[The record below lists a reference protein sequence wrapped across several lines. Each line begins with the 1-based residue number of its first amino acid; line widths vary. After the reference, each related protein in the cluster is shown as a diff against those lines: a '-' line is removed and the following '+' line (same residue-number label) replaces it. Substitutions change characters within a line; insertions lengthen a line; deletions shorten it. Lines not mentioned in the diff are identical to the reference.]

1 MTTEV
6 KNFIKGIEGLTPAQ
20 RDFLNKNC
28 MTFAVTNIKQNAD
41 GSVEFESVTDFHLV
55 EQVKLTK
62 SEQKVWDL
70 FNDFNSA
77 KNASNVIMNAIENKK
92 SIGAEDYKQQG
103 KITASEKY
111 NFKNVQTF
119 SQFWA
124 LLDDEDKK
132 SAVITAQK
140 WLKDNHIDETS
151 FEFFFVNG
159 TNGVTLNNGDYVLA
173 YDATYGQQLAT
184 RVFQASEG
192 GLVTCL
198 DDGGYFT
205 LSANSRPTPTS
216 KEALPK
222 EIVESLD
229 KTFDKLTEDTAD
241 HKEYRLEQAIKRTER
256 IAKETAKIEA
266 KKQKEATKEA
276 EAKAKTEAKEKAY
289 NELIALELN
298 SPEAIKTAVE
308 KLNSAGLDKEK
319 IAEVRAKMKKAKD
332 DLKAKAEA
340 QKTKAEAP
348 KETKAMANNLK
359 ATSTEPTKTD
369 KPTKAKDNTK
379 AEAKA

>member
-1 MTTEV
+1 MNSEV

-20 RDFLNKNC
+20 KDFLNNNR

-70 FNDFNSA
+70 FNDFNSP

-159 TNGVTLNNGDYVLA
+159 TNGVTLKDGDYVMA

-184 RVFQASEG
+184 RVFQASEN

-205 LSANSRPTPTS
+205 LSAGSRPTPTS

-222 EIVESLD
+222 EVVEVLD
-229 KTFDKLTEDTAD
+229 KTFDKLTEETAE
-241 HKEYRLEQAIKRTER
+241 HKEYRFEQAIKRAKK
-256 IAKETAKIEA
+256 IAEETAK
-266 KKQKEATKEA
+266 A
-276 EAKAKTEAKEKAY
+276 EAKAEKLAKKEAETKAKAEAKDKAY
-289 NELIALELN
+289 NELIALKLD

-308 KLNSAGLDKEK
+308 KLNSAGLDKER
-319 IAEVRAKMKKAKD
+319 IAEVRNMVKKAKD

-348 KETKAMANNLK
+348 KETKATANAIK
-359 ATSTEPTKTD
+359 PTSEPKTD
-369 KPTKAKDNTK
+369 KPTAKAKDNTK
-379 AEAKA
+379 AKAKA

>member
-1 MTTEV
+1 MNSEV

-20 RDFLNKNC
+20 RDFLNKNS

-70 FNDFNSA
+70 FNDFNSP

-124 LLDDEDKK
+124 MLDDEDKK

-159 TNGVTLNNGDYVLA
+159 TNGVTLKDGDYVMA

-184 RVFQASEG
+184 RVFQASEN

-198 DDGGYFT
+198 DNGGYFS
-205 LSANSRPTPTS
+205 LSANCRPTPTS

-222 EIVESLD
+222 EIVEVLD
-229 KTFDKLTEDTAD
+229 KTFDKLTEETAE
-241 HKEYRLEQAIKRTER
+241 HKEYRFEQAMKRAKR
-256 IAKETAKIEA
+256 IAEETAK
-266 KKQKEATKEA
+266 A
-276 EAKAKTEAKEKAY
+276 EAKAEKLAKKEAETKAKAEAIDKAY
-289 NELIALELN
+289 NELIALKLD

-340 QKTKAEAP
+340 QKTNAEAP

-359 ATSTEPTKTD
+359 ATSEPKTD
-369 KPTKAKDNTK
+369 KPTAKAKDNTK
-379 AEAKA
+379 AKAKA

>member
-1 MTTEV
+1 MNSEV

-20 RDFLNKNC
+20 RDFLNKNS

-70 FNDFNSA
+70 FNDFNSP

-124 LLDDEDKK
+124 MLDDEDKK

-159 TNGVTLNNGDYVLA
+159 TNGITLKDGDYVMA

-184 RVFQASEG
+184 RVFQASEN

-205 LSANSRPTPTS
+205 LSAGSRPTPTS

-222 EIVESLD
+222 EVFEVLD
-229 KTFDKLTEDTAD
+229 KTFDKLTEETAE
-241 HKEYRLEQAIKRTER
+241 HKEYRFEQAMKRAKR
-256 IAKETAKIEA
+256 IAEETAK
-266 KKQKEATKEA
+266 A
-276 EAKAKTEAKEKAY
+276 EAKAEKLAKKEAETKAKAEAKDKAY
-289 NELIALELN
+289 NELIALKLD

-340 QKTKAEAP
+340 QKTKAESP

-359 ATSTEPTKTD
+359 ATSEPKTD
-369 KPTKAKDNTK
+369 KPTAKAKDNTK
-379 AEAKA
+379 AKAKA

>member
-1 MTTEV
+1 MNSEV

-20 RDFLNKNC
+20 KDFLNNNR

-70 FNDFNSA
+70 FNDFNSP

-159 TNGVTLNNGDYVLA
+159 TNGVTLKDGDYVMA

-184 RVFQASEG
+184 RVFQASEN

-205 LSANSRPTPTS
+205 LSAGSRPTPTS

-222 EIVESLD
+222 EVVEVLD
-229 KTFDKLTEDTAD
+229 KTFDKLTEETAE
-241 HKEYRLEQAIKRTER
+241 HKEYRFEQAIKRAKK
-256 IAKETAKIEA
+256 IAEETAK
-266 KKQKEATKEA
+266 A
-276 EAKAKTEAKEKAY
+276 EAKAEKLAKKEAETKAKAEAKDKAY
-289 NELIALELN
+289 NELIALKLD

-308 KLNSAGLDKEK
+308 KLNSAGLDKER
-319 IAEVRAKMKKAKD
+319 IAEVRNMVKKAKD

-348 KETKAMANNLK
+348 KETKATANAIK
-359 ATSTEPTKTD
+359 STSEPKTD
-369 KPTKAKDNTK
+369 KPTAKAKDNTK
-379 AEAKA
+379 AKAKA

>member
-1 MTTEV
+1 MNSEV

-20 RDFLNKNC
+20 RDFLNKNS

-70 FNDFNSA
+70 FNDFNSP

-159 TNGVTLNNGDYVLA
+159 TNGVTLKDGDYVMA

-184 RVFQASEG
+184 RVFQASEN

-205 LSANSRPTPTS
+205 LSAGSRPTPTS

-222 EIVESLD
+222 EIVEALD
-229 KTFDKLTEDTAD
+229 KTFDKITEETAE
-241 HKEYRLEQAIKRTER
+241 HKEYRFEQAIKR
-256 IAKETAKIEA
+256 AKKVAEETAKAEA
-266 KKQKEATKEA
+266 KAEKQAKKEA
-276 EAKAKTEAKEKAY
+276 EAKAKTEARDKAY
-289 NELIALELN
+289 NELIALKLD

-359 ATSTEPTKTD
+359 ATSEPKTD
-369 KPTKAKDNTK
+369 KPTAKAKDNTR
-379 AEAKA
+379 AKAKA